1 MNDKMVIVAAHRV
14 DAETENT
21 SPVIGPFN
29 KWMLGIPDAFDQMY
43 EKLLGKLD
51 PKFFDVIETV
61 ITGSAQEN
69 SPVKEQILR
78 AHTVENKHKARPSDV
93 LSSLGTTMVM
103 DLGKILPN
111 VQSIFKLEAACAT
124 GLVAVD
130 IASLIAKTQDQVVM
144 IMAVDK
150 STAPYFQVT
159 FNSLSALASGTRY
172 FAPFDADRNGFAMG
186 EGAALMILCTR
197 SKAEQLNLPIIA
209 ELDAVATKT
218 VATHPTDPSD
228 IDKIQQFIS
237 HTISASH
244 RDLDE
249 FAYWDAHGTAT
260 PVGDELEY
268 KIFNKIFGNRDVA
281 ISSFKS
287 RIGHCM
293 AASALIEL
301 VNGIE
306 NIQAH
311 TITPNYGIVNKMI
324 DDDRII
330 TQARHTDKKT
340 FVKTSFG
347 FGGRNAAAVIT
358 VK

>member
-1 MNDKMVIVAAHRV
+1 MNDKLVIVAAHRV

-21 SPVIGPFN
+21 NPVIGPFE
-29 KWMLGIPDAFDQMY
+29 KWMLGTPLEFEQMY
-43 EKLLGKLD
+43 EKLLAKLD
-51 PKFFDVIETV
+51 PKFLDVIETV

-69 SPVKEQILR
+69 SLAKERMLK
-78 AHTVENKHKARPSDV
+78 AHTVENRTKCRPSEV

-111 VQSIFKLEAACAT
+111 VQSVFKLEAACAT

-130 IASLIAKTQDQVVM
+130 VASLIAKTRDQVVM

-150 STAPYFQVT
+150 STSPYFQLT
-159 FNSLSALASGTRY
+159 FNSLSALASGPRY
-172 FAPFDADRNGFAMG
+172 YAPFDADRNGFAMG
-186 EGAALMILCTR
+186 EGAALMIVCTQ

-209 ELDAVATKT
+209 ELNAIATKT
-218 VATHPTDPSD
+218 IATHPTDPSD
-228 IDKIQQFIS
+228 IDQIQQFILD
-237 HTISASH
+237 TIVKSQCS
-244 RDLDE
+244 LDE

-268 KIFNKIFGNRDVA
+268 KIFNGIFGNRDVA

-306 NIQAH
+306 NMQAQNITH
-311 TITPNYGIVNKMI
+311 TYGIVNKMI

-340 FVKTSFG
+340 FIKTSFG

>member
-1 MNDKMVIVAAHRV
+1 MTDPLVIVGISRI

-21 SPVIGPFN
+21 NPVIGSFD
-29 KWMLGIPDAFDQMY
+29 KWMLGIPLDFDQMC
-43 EKLLGKLD
+43 EKLLSKLD
-51 PKFFDVIETV
+51 PRFHHIIETV

-69 SPVKEQILR
+69 SPAKERMLR
-78 AHTVENKHKARPSDV
+78 AHAIEKKHKSRPSEV

-103 DLGKILPN
+103 ELGKILPN
-111 VQSIFKLEAACAT
+111 VQSVFKLEAACAT
-124 GLVAVD
+124 GLVALDV
-130 IASLIAKTQDQVVM
+130 ASLIAKTRDQVVM
-144 IMAVDK
+144 IVAVDK
-150 STAPYFQVT
+150 STAPYFQVL
-159 FNSLSALASGTRY
+159 FNSLNALASGPRY
-172 FAPFDADRNGFAMG
+172 CAPFDVDRNGFAMG
-186 EGAALMILCTR
+186 EGAASIIVCTR
-197 SKAEQLNLPIIA
+197 AKAEQLKLPIIA
-209 ELDAVATKT
+209 ELNAVATKT
-218 VATHPTDPSD
+218 IATHPTDPSS
-228 IDKIQQFIS
+228 IDQIQQFITHAIATS
-237 HTISASH
+237 ECG
-244 RDLDE
+244 LDE

-268 KIFNKIFGNRDVA
+268 KIFAKIFNNQDVA

-306 NIQAH
+306 NMRTQ

-330 TQARHTDKKT
+330 TQARFTNKKT
-340 FVKTSFG
+340 FIKTSFG
-347 FGGRNAAAVIT
+347 FGGRNAVAVVT

>member
-1 MNDKMVIVAAHRV
+1 MNDTMVIVAAHRV

-21 SPVIGPFN
+21 NPVIGSFD
-29 KWMLGIPDAFDQMY
+29 KWMLGIPLEFDQMY
-43 EKLLGKLD
+43 EKLLSKLD
-51 PKFFDVIETV
+51 PTFYHLIETV

-69 SPVKEQILR
+69 SLAKGRIVR
-78 AHTVENKHKARPSDV
+78 AHAIENRNKFRPSEV
-93 LSSLGTTMVM
+93 LSSLGTTIVM
-103 DLGKILPN
+103 HLGKILPN
-111 VQSIFKLEAACAT
+111 VQNVFKLEAACAT

-130 IASLIAKTQDQVVM
+130 VASLIAKTRDQVVM

-159 FNSLSALASGTRY
+159 FDSLNALASGPRY
-172 FAPFDADRNGFAMG
+172 CAPFDTDRNGFAMG
-186 EGAALMILCTR
+186 EGAALMIVCTR
-197 SKAEQLNLPIIA
+197 TKAEQLKLPIIA
-209 ELDAVATKT
+209 ELNAVSTKT
-218 VATHPTDPSD
+218 MAIHPTDPSN
-228 IDKIQQFIS
+228 IDQIQQFITDAIATS
-237 HTISASH
+237 KCS
-244 RDLDE
+244 LDE

-268 KIFNKIFGNRDVA
+268 KIFDKIFNNHDVA

-306 NIQAH
+306 NMREQN
-311 TITPNYGIVNKMI
+311 ITHNYGIVNKMI
-324 DDDRII
+324 NDDRII
-330 TQARHTDKKT
+330 TQACGTNKKT
-340 FVKTSFG
+340 FIKTSFG
-347 FGGRNAAAVIT
+347 FGGRNAVAVVT